1 MVSYNM
7 QDSTDDQHDHGERR
21 EPEPDFDEPE
31 PGSSGQRYQQQPPPP
46 PPSQR
51 PPKREPDPERS
62 KKMMVLAGLVAV
74 IILVAAFFIFY
85 TQSKGLV
92 GKWEYSDSETQ
103 GQYTAEITMTI
114 HLKDDGTGEMTY
126 EMSMGDYSNSE
137 SSDFE
142 WEKIDDGEIEI
153 TQNGQTDTMEYELRD
168 GGDTLVIISEDFSTI
183 TGSDEMEFERV

>member
-1 MVSYNM
+1 M
-7 QDSTDDQHDHGERR
+7 QDDTDDQQDYGERR

-31 PGSSGQRYQQQPPPP
+31 PCSSGQGQQYQQQPPPP

-51 PPKREPDPERS
+51 PPKRKPDPDRS
-62 KKMMVLAGLVAV
+62 KKMMVLAGLVAA

-92 GKWEYSDSETQ
+92 GKWEYTDSETQ

-114 HLKDDGTGEMTY
+114 NLKDDGTGEMIY
-126 EMSMGDYSNSE
+126 EISMNDQSQSE

-142 WEKIDDGEIEI
+142 WEKTDDGEIEI
-153 TQNGQTDTMEYELRD
+153 TQNGQTDTIEYEMRD